1 MKALPLSVDFSYGG
15 LSWVAHEGGR
25 VGLPSK
31 AGILMADMLSL
42 SILVRVMSTFR
53 GQKRCR

>member
-1 MKALPLSVDFSYGG
+1 MKALPLSVDFSYGD
-15 LSWVAHEGGR
+15 LSWVAQEGGR

-31 AGILMADMLSL
+31 AGILMVDMLSL
-42 SILVRVMSTFR
+42 SIPARVMSTFR